1 MRRANLLRRAILL
14 LCLACAVAP
23 VLVQA
28 QAWPSRPIRII
39 VAYPTGGVSDVVARA
54 LGEKLAIQ
62 LQQPVVIENRAGAGG
77 SIGMDAVAK
86 APPDGYTFGFAAI
99 SPLVLNPHIGK
110 VAYDPM
116 KDIVPVASVMFSPV
130 VLLAT
135 PAFEGKDFGALLAAA
150 RAKPGAV
157 RWATSGLATIGHI
170 TLEQIK
176 ARARVDITHIP
187 YKGGGQVMT
196 DALGGQFEVFTTNP
210 APALSAHIASGK
222 LRPLAVGAPRR
233 FETLPDVPTF
243 AELGFEA
250 ANLTSTFGVFA
261 PARVPDDVLA
271 RVNAEINKAL
281 AAPDLRERL
290 RATDN
295 VPTGGDAKQ
304 FAELIRNEYRMNER
318 IIRESGIRAE

>member
-1 MRRANLLRRAILL
+1 MILFLCVLFAIAPG
-14 LCLACAVAP
+14 LA
-23 VLVQA
+23 QA
-28 QAWPSRPIRII
+28 QAWPSRPVRII
-39 VAYPTGGVSDVVARA
+39 VAYPTGGVSDIVARA
-54 LGEKLAIQ
+54 LGEKLTAQ
-62 LQQPVVIENRAGAGG
+62 LQQPVGIENRAGAGG
-77 SIGMDAVAK
+77 SIGMDAIAK
-86 APPDGYTFGFAAI
+86 ALPDGYTIGFAAI

-110 VAYDPM
+110 VPYDPL

-135 PAFEGKDFGALLAAA
+135 PAFTGNDFTALLAAA
-150 RAKPGAV
+150 KAKPGAV

-176 ARARVDITHIP
+176 ARAKVDITHIP
-187 YKGGGQVMT
+187 YKGGGQVMN
-196 DALGGQFEVFTTNP
+196 DALGGQFEVFTSNP
-210 APALSAHIASGK
+210 NSALSPHIASGK

-233 FETLPDVPTF
+233 FESLPQVPTF

-261 PARVPDDVLA
+261 PARVPEPILA
-271 RVNAEINKAL
+271 RLNAEINKAL

-304 FAELIRNEYRMNER
+304 FEDLIRNEFRMNER
-318 IIRESGIRAE
+318 IIKEAGIRAE

>member
-1 MRRANLLRRAILL
+1 MRRVIASLLMM
-14 LCLACAVAP
+14 LATAP
-23 VLVQA
+23 SLVMA

-54 LGEKLAIQ
+54 LGEKLAAQ

-77 SIGMDAVAK
+77 SVGMDAVAK
-86 APPDGYTFGFAAI
+86 AAPDGYTIGFAAI

-110 VAYDPM
+110 VAYDPL
-116 KDIVPVASVMFSPV
+116 KDIVPVVSVMFSPV

-135 PAFEGKDFGALLAAA
+135 PAFDGKDFASLLAAA
-150 RAKPGAV
+150 RVKPGAV
-157 RWATSGLATIGHI
+157 RWATSGLATVGHI

-176 ARARVDITHIP
+176 ARAKVDITHIP

-196 DALGGQFEVFTTNP
+196 DAVGGQFEVFTSNP
-210 APALSAHIASGK
+210 GPSLSPHMASGK

-233 FETLPDVPTF
+233 FE
-243 AELGFEA
+243 AEFGEGRHLGQRFEA
-250 ANLTSTFGVFA
+250 ANLTSTFGIFA
-261 PARVPDDVLA
+261 PARVPEAVLA
-271 RVNAEINKAL
+271 RLNAEINKAL

-295 VPTGGDAKQ
+295 VPTGGDARQ
-304 FAELIRNEYRMNER
+304 FTDRIREEHRMNGQ
-318 IIRESGIRAE
+318 IIKEAGIRAE